1 MVHMW
6 RPGISHVRAP
16 ERGVSG
22 TERGNG
28 VQDGEVWN
36 EGMGCKTGRFDH
48 ATKHDIQLVDEC
60 VVGMEC
66 A

>member
-6 RPGISHVRAP
+6 RPGMSHDRAP

-36 EGMGCKTGRFDH
+36 EGMGYKTGRSDH
-48 ATKHDIQLVDEC
+48 ATKHDTQ
-60 VVGMEC
+60 
-66 A
+66 